1 MPLGIVSDVDG
12 FAMTMVVILLLSLG
26 VVSLLLASI
35 FRNGKRRDHQV
46 DELLEEVR
54 RSEDDRKIPLPSAA
68 PEAREPWEKDSDWWK
83 KS

>member
-1 MPLGIVSDVDG
+1 MNLGMVSDVDG
-12 FAMTMVVILLLSLG
+12 FAMTMVLILILSLG
-26 VVSLLLASI
+26 VVALLLVSI

-46 DELLEEVR
+46 EDLLEEVR

-68 PEAREPWEKDSDWWK
+68 PEVREPCEKDGDWWK